1 VREMNVSIFG
11 LGYVGTV
18 CAACLANEGHEV
30 IGVDVNAAKVESIN
44 SGVAPI
50 VEPDI
55 GALIADGRRSGKL
68 RATISALDAIRDS
81 ELSLVCVGT
90 PSLPNGRLNLSY
102 LTRVCEEIGA
112 ALRAKESP
120 HAIALRST
128 MLPGTTEGDLL
139 PILEK
144 HSGKQAGRAM
154 TVCYNPEFLREGSS
168 VHDFYHPPK
177 IVVGERDEFGG
188 ERLLQLFS
196 GIRAPLIRTSIRV
209 AEMVKYTDNAFHAL
223 KISFAN
229 EIGNLCKKM
238 GVDSHEVMEIF
249 CQDTKLNLAPAYLKP
264 GFAFGG
270 SCLPK
275 DLRALAY
282 QSKRFDLESPVLEA
296 ILRSN
301 AYQIRV
307 ALQRI
312 LDQGKKSVGFLGMA
326 FKANTDD
333 LRESPL
339 VDVIETLLGKG
350 YRIRI
355 YDRHVSLS
363 RLVGANKQFVDEHIP
378 HLSTL
383 LVHSVDELVSDSDV
397 IVVGHQSPE
406 FASALKHLRSSQTVI
421 DLARAAKVVETPA
434 RYDGICW

>member
-1 VREMNVSIFG
+1 MNVSIFG